1 MEDKQTYIRRETDR
15 LLQEWSARTA
25 VLGAGIFLCLSLL
38 DFYSASDHA
47 VRFLG
52 YRVVVAAFLAATAV
66 ATRRTQRRAVMHLLC
81 FLGVLASAIALEA
94 MILGFGG
101 HHSPYLIGLI
111 LLAVV
116 VAGLIPTGAGFAA
129 LSLGSIFV
137 VYLVPILLWD
147 TVSEPTFF
155 TVNTVLFFC
164 VLASG
169 VLVRWFHQ
177 KHLVGQISLRHD
189 LIRSRENLEIEVA
202 QRKQADTERT
212 SNEER
217 LSLFAAAVEGAAE
230 GIFILDPEGQI
241 VYCNTAAAEQSG
253 HTPARVIG
261 LNIRQMYRDHALVEA
276 VYPPGPA
283 VRRALVRRDSRV
295 RPHRQADP
303 ALAHRVAG
311 AQPRGPGH
319 RDDRPDPGPRRP
331 EKNRGG
337 ATCAPRRSSPWVCS
351 PAASR
356 TISTTC

>member
-1 MEDKQTYIRRETDR
+1 
-15 LLQEWSARTA
+15 
-25 VLGAGIFLCLSLL
+25 
-38 DFYSASDHA
+38 
-47 VRFLG
+47 
-52 YRVVVAAFLAATAV
+52 
-66 ATRRTQRRAVMHLLC
+66 MHLLC

-94 MILGFGG
+94 MILWLRGR
-101 HHSPYLIGLI
+101 HYPPYLIGLI

-177 KHLVGQISLRHD
+177 KHLVGQISLQHD

-230 GIFILDPEGQI
+230 GIFILDPEGQM

-276 VYPPGPA
+276 AILPA
-283 VRRALVRRDSRV
+283 LLSAGRWSGEIHELDRTGKPILLWLTASLVRNPEGRAIAMIGLTRDLADQKKLEEEHV
-295 RPHRQADP
+295 RAR
-303 ALAHRVAG
+303 
-311 AQPRGPGH
+311 
-319 RDDRPDPGPRRP
+319 
-331 EKNRGG
+331 KK
-337 ATCAPRRSSPWVCS
+337 SSPWVCS
-351 PAASR
+351 PAALR
-356 TISTTC
+356 TTSTTC